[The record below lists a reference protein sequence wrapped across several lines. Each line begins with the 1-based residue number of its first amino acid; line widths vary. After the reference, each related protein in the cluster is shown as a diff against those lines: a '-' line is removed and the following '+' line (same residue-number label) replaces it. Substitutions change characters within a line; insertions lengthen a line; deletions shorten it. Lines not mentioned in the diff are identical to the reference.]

1 MNKYLVR
8 VWVEEVIYNRR
19 TVWVEADS
27 FESIQAMSNNEFAT
41 AIDDYDDVIDSD
53 YGGTEPDMWDMDSIE
68 LDEEHPD
75 NDIGFKITPS
85 DEKPDVEDIHP
96 DTGRGKQ

>member
-8 VWVEEVIYNRR
+8 LWVEESVNNLR

-27 FESIQAMSNNEFAT
+27 FTHIQEMKAPEFLN
-41 AIDDYDDVIDSD
+41 AIDEFENTIEQD
-53 YGGTEPDMWDMDSIE
+53 YGAIKPHMLQLDSIE

-75 NDIGFKITPS
+75 NIIPS
-85 DEKPDVEDIHP
+85 DEKPDVEDI
-96 DTGRGKQ
+96 DSNVGRGK